1 MKKRILIGGLAL
13 LLVGGI
19 ILTVILLTGKGLKT
33 VDNEYLYTLEGEWEG
48 AKNFSEG
55 YAAVKKEGKWG
66 YIDTEGNVVIQPKY
80 DGANS
85 FSEGLAAVQ
94 TNGKW
99 GYIDTTGNVV
109 IPFTLQST
117 FAFSEGLAVY
127 GSGLYYGYL
136 DTTGKAVTPAIY
148 SEASSFR
155 NGIACVKKENRY
167 GFIDKTG
174 AAVTDFV
181 YGEKSQAE
189 EGLIPV
195 FYGDANKGINTGYL
209 TLDGTVALDFLWYD
223 AKPFCQGLAAAKTEY
238 TEPWGFIDKTG
249 TFVIQPQWDEV
260 ESFRQGCALVTV
272 KNQYT
277 FINTTGAQITE
288 KTYGKA
294 YSFTEDGLARVG
306 NATPTGYSFGYLN
319 TEGTEVIPLQYSD
332 ARDFSRG
339 YAAVSDGKAWAFIN
353 KDGTLLCKYLWTD
366 ADDFTEEGIAR
377 VRSGDVYGFVK
388 LK

>member
-1 MKKRILIGGLAL
+1 MKKRILIVGLAL

-55 YAAVKKEGKWG
+55 FAAVKKDGKWG
-66 YIDTEGNVVIQPKY
+66 YIDTNGTVVIEPKY

-94 TNGKW
+94 LNGKW
-99 GYIDTTGNVV
+99 GYIDTKGNTV
-109 IPFTLQST
+109 ISFTLQST

-127 GSGLYYGYL
+127 GNGLYYGYI
-136 DTTGKAVTPAIY
+136 DKAGKAVTPAIY

-155 NGIACVKKENRY
+155 NGLACVKKENRY
-167 GFIDKTG
+167 GFIDQTG
-174 AAVTDFV
+174 TAVTDFV
-181 YGEKSQAE
+181 YGGKSQTE

-209 TLDGTVALDFLWYD
+209 NPDGTVALDFLWYD
-223 AKPFCQGLAAAKTEY
+223 AKSFSQGLAAAKTEY

-249 TFVIQPQWDEV
+249 TFVIQPKWDEV
-260 ESFRQGCALVTV
+260 ESFRQGCALVMI
-272 KNQYT
+272 KDQYT
-277 FINTTGAQITE
+277 FINITGTQITE

-294 YSFTEDGLARVG
+294 YSFTDDGLARVG

-319 TEGTEVIPLQYSD
+319 PEGTEVISLQYSD
-332 ARDFSRG
+332 ARDFSYG
-339 YAAVSDGKAWAFIN
+339 YAAVSDGKGWAFIG
-353 KDGTLLCKYLWTD
+353 KDGTPLCKYLWTD

-377 VRSGDVYGFVK
+377 VHSGDVYGFVK